1 MRNQPDVSIKMV
13 LRVEK
18 QLWRAQKVADSRDS
32 SVACSLVRLQEA
44 WKTVV
49 ECREKGAEI
58 AMEKSEGGGKRMGN
72 R

>member
-18 QLWRAQKVADSRDS
+18 QLWRAQKVADSRES

-49 ECREKGAEI
+49 ECREKGAE
-58 AMEKSEGGGKRMGN
+58 MEKSEGGGKRMGN